1 MCANSR
7 STKPLASSKHVA
19 SFIVA
24 AAILLM
30 GLSVLAFAVNTGFAG
45 IVISTNSN
53 NTATAYPVSST
64 DLIEGATPIV
74 NTNSQ
79 GGDESTATSPGVLTN
94 GIFTPG
100 KNSTDTYTIGPST
113 ITYNLGSAP
122 KGYNVTNINTYS
134 SWQDYGRVNQD
145 YTVWYSTVSA
155 PSTFIELTPVNY
167 DPSTYPTG
175 PSNVNTTEVLIN
187 STTGLMATGA
197 EDIQFVFSG
206 VQNGYV
212 GYNEFDVIGSA
223 TTPEPSSIVALLGL
237 CGMGLIGLVCY
248 RRRKAQS
255 LPIVKTLAFVAAAV
269 LTLEFAGNASAAN
282 IILDTFTDANGTS
295 ISSHIPDTNLPHPGG
310 SYSQTGSFSAFPG
323 TIQNNA
329 FATNANDGAII
340 SIESNGTYTKP
351 SVFMIQADLKVGTVA
366 GPGESLQARGVGLGF
381 YSSTV
386 NTGGGVEVIQGSSFS
401 GLVLAP
407 NGNLDLYQ
415 NGAYANEDVAFGGT
429 FNDNSVYTL
438 RYLVNT
444 ATGAISDISLSGS
457 TANYSSLTSS
467 SFTDPDTFYAAITS
481 SSISAGTGGVVDNFS
496 VSSVPEP
503 SSIVALLGLC
513 GMGLIGLIRYRRR
526 KAA

>member
-1 MCANSR
+1 M
-7 STKPLASSKHVA
+7 
-19 SFIVA
+19 
-24 AAILLM
+24 
-30 GLSVLAFAVNTGFAG
+30 
-45 IVISTNSN
+45 
-53 NTATAYPVSST
+53 
-64 DLIEGATPIV
+64 
-74 NTNSQ
+74 
-79 GGDESTATSPGVLTN
+79 
-94 GIFTPG
+94 
-100 KNSTDTYTIGPST
+100 
-113 ITYNLGSAP
+113 
-122 KGYNVTNINTYS
+122 TNINTYS

-175 PSNVNTTEVLIN
+175 PSNVNTMEVLIM

-310 SYSQTGSFSAFPG
+310 SYSQTGSFNQRFPARFRITRLPRTQMTGRSSAS
-323 TIQNNA
+323 NR
-329 FATNANDGAII
+329 
-340 SIESNGTYTKP
+340 NGTYTKP
-351 SVFMIQADLKVGTVA
+351 SVFMIQADLKSARLPARVNRFK
-366 GPGESLQARGVGLGF
+366 RGVGLGF

-415 NGAYANEDVAFGGT
+415 NVPMPTRTWRLGARSMTTVCTRFA
-429 FNDNSVYTL
+429 TL
-438 RYLVNT
+438 
-444 ATGAISDISLSGS
+444 
-457 TANYSSLTSS
+457 
-467 SFTDPDTFYAAITS
+467 
-481 SSISAGTGGVVDNFS
+481 
-496 VSSVPEP
+496 
-503 SSIVALLGLC
+503 
-513 GMGLIGLIRYRRR
+513 
-526 KAA
+526 